1 MPIGCTLTPV
11 ENMDRR
17 WIDLRSDTV
26 THPTARMRRAMAEA
40 EVGDDVIGEDPTVNR
55 LQAVAAERLGKE
67 DALFVPSGTFGNQL
81 ALFTHCQRG
90 EEVVL
95 SEGSHV
101 VQHEAGA
108 AAIIAGVQLRTLRT
122 ARPWPAW
129 EEIAPRLRVGDD
141 IHYPR
146 TGLVELENALSNG
159 EVMPL
164 EELQR
169 VREGLGA
176 HGVPIHLD
184 GARLFNAALALG
196 VGAERIAACVD
207 SVMFCLSKGL
217 CAPVGSLLVGER
229 EFIRLAR
236 RRRKIM
242 GGGLRQVGVLAA
254 AGLVSLEEMV
264 GRLEED
270 HRHARELAAA
280 LQETGVLEVVPRPV
294 RINMLFTRFSE
305 PRLAGREDRFVAALK
320 EEGILTYPP
329 EDGWVRFVT
338 HHDVSGEDL
347 RTVQARLAPALEKTR
362 RG

>member
-1 MPIGCTLTPV
+1 MNSTNGP
-11 ENMDRR
+11 

-26 THPTARMRRAMAEA
+26 TQPTPRMRRAMAEA
-40 EVGDDVIGEDPTVNR
+40 EVGDDVNEEDPTVNR

-81 ALFTHCQRG
+81 ALFTHCRRG

-95 SEGSHV
+95 SEGCHV

-108 AAIIAGVQLRTLRT
+108 AAVIAGVQLRTLRP
-122 ARPWPAW
+122 ARPWPVW
-129 EEIAPRLRVGDD
+129 EEVAPRLRVGED

-164 EELQR
+164 EEMLR
-169 VREGLGA
+169 IREGLKPHA
-176 HGVPIHLD
+176 VPVHLD
-184 GARLFNAALALG
+184 GARIFNAALALG
-196 VGAERIAACVD
+196 VEAGRVASAAD
-207 SVMFCLSKGL
+207 SVMFCISKGL
-217 CAPVGSLLVGER
+217 CAPVGSLLAGPR

-242 GGGLRQVGVLAA
+242 GGGMRQVGVLAA
-254 AGLVSLEEMV
+254 AGLVALEEMV

-280 LQETGVLEVVPRPV
+280 LEGLGVFEVVPKPV
-294 RINMLFTRFSE
+294 RINMLFTRFTD
-305 PRLAGREDRFVAALK
+305 PRLAGREERFVAALK

-329 EDGWVRFVT
+329 EEGWVRFVT
-338 HHDVSGEDL
+338 HHDVGEEGL
-347 RTVQARLAPALEKTR
+347 RAVLSRLEPALERTR
-362 RG
+362 KG